1 MNKKLVTLVLS
12 IGMGL
17 SSLSATAS
25 FADPD
30 ASCEEQYNACV
41 GTTCNPS
48 YCQNLFPCGDGR
60 PAH

>member
-41 GTTCNPS
+41 
-48 YCQNLFPCGDGR
+48 
-60 PAH
+60 